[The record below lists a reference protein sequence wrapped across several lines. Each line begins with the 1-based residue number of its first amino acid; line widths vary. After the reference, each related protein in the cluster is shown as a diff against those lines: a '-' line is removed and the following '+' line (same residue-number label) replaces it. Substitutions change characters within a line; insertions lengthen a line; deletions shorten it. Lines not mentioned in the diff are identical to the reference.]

1 MRRGGA
7 LALGAGRVRM
17 MGAGDGRS
25 DGMDH
30 PPASWRPLR
39 LATQPGQTQAAP
51 LLAAHCS
58 STSGTATCYVVGE
71 IEENE
76 IILGAVLQ
84 GFTRRSRRCSASWI
98 RRPSWRTSTS
108 PLLLAADL
116 QTKRQTEGGP
126 RSNARAPTPSP
137 MRRGGV
143 LAVAA
148 LACLAGAAR
157 AGESN
162 HKVRPGNRR
171 APAPPRAPG
180 PRREGGGGAE
190 GGVSRARGLVWRG
203 GTGGRP
209 GFGLVVWRGGGA
221 ARKLEGDPHR
231 PIDRP
236 PPPSS

>member
-1 MRRGGA
+1 MFDN
-7 LALGAGRVRM
+7 LVTVFKYI
-17 MGAGDGRS
+17 GD
-25 DGMDH
+25 
-30 PPASWRPLR
+30 
-39 LATQPGQTQAAP
+39 
-51 LLAAHCS
+51 CYF
-58 STSGTATCYVVGE
+58 YVVGE

-171 APAPPRAPG
+171 APAPPRTPGAAP
-180 PRREGGGGAE
+180 GGGGVRRWGSAGRE
-190 GGVSRARGLVWRG
+190 VGLEVGNR
-203 GTGGRP
+203 
-209 GFGLVVWRGGGA
+209 GA
-221 ARKLEGDPHR
+221 AWVWSGCVAGRRGRQEAGG
-231 PIDRP
+231 
-236 PPPSS
+236 